1 MRCRTEGELAKAL
14 TDLQNQYPHITMG
27 AKLLSRF
34 DITPYDIGID
44 LGSYPKWGQDK
55 VLISLEGTDAV
66 EVERVAT
73 EVKEAVGGYEL
84 HPH

>member
-14 TDLQNQYPHITMG
+14 ADLQNRYPHITMG
-27 AKLLSRF
+27 AKLLVRF
-34 DITPYDIGID
+34 DITPCDID
-44 LGSYPKWGQDK
+44 QGSYPKWGQDK